1 MVSRSRVTLLCSHN
15 HILQSCANF
24 LQFSFFNAAGHYAKL
39 DSSSSASSASSSLS
53 LSSILIC
60 TRDFCPPRSL
70 DVKSNYFILKVDSAE
85 EDDRKRKLSRGNVS
99 RLTPPRPSSVIF
111 CPENIGLKLRPLA
124 AKKTERNLI
133 VAKNNVYPTDPTEVI
148 GHYYRRSPTG
158 GWMCGLIL
166 IGAFFRWL

>member
-1 MVSRSRVTLLCSHN
+1 MVSRSRVTLLCSHD

-24 LQFSFFNAAGHYAKL
+24 LQFSLFNVAGHHAKL
-39 DSSSSASSASSSLS
+39 DSSSSVSSASSSLS

-158 GWMCGLIL
+158 GWMCGLI
-166 IGAFFRWL
+166 GAFFRWL